1 MTYLYNLVRLVLPSL
16 ICVAALLFA
25 GAAAAQTNVTGQWSK
40 LQNLPEYPVHSVLL
54 PNGKVLMWGRNKV
67 ERIWDPVTQAVT
79 LLPHAGFDLFCAGHA
94 VLADGRVLIAGGHVA
109 DFVGLPNATIFN
121 PATNSW
127 TPVPNMNAG
136 RWYPTV
142 TALPNGDALVVSGQM
157 DTSTGANPLPQ
168 VYQAATN
175 TWRDLT
181 GAQMQQ
187 GLYPIMFVAPNGKL
201 IDVAPTHV
209 TRYLDTTG
217 SGTWSMVGFR
227 KMPWRDYGTAVMY
240 ADGKVLVA
248 GGIDPPTATAE
259 VIDLNVATPVWRLV
273 PSMQYARRHL
283 NSTLLPDGTVL
294 VTGGT
299 SGPGHNNAST
309 AVFAAELWNPSTET
323 WTTLAS
329 ATVPR
334 LYHSSAMLLP
344 DGRVMTTGG
353 DNYTDVEIFSPPYMF
368 KGASPTITGAP
379 ASVGYGQQ
387 FTVQSPEGADIR
399 KVTMIR
405 LGSPTHAFDMGQRM
419 NTLQFTP
426 GTGVVNITTPAN
438 SNLAPPGHYMLF
450 IMNSAGVP
458 SQARIVQLGSS
469 TTQPPPPTP
478 PAMTVSSLSPNSAAA
493 GGPAFTLN
501 VAGSNF
507 AQGAVVR
514 WNSAARTTTFASTS
528 QLTAAIPATD
538 IAAAGTAQISV
549 LNPGGA
555 VSGNLSFTVT
565 SPATPAPSGQS
576 FTLSVSRQGNAT
588 GKGVVTSS
596 PAGISCGTAC
606 AAAYPVNATVT
617 LTASAN
623 GNAVFTGWSGACS
636 GTSLTCSVKM
646 DANKTATANFNRR

>member
-259 VIDLNVATPVWRLV
+259 VIDLNVATPAWRLV

-565 SPATPAPSGQS
+565 SPVTPAPAGQS

-636 GTSLTCSVKM
+636 GTSLTCTVKM
-646 DANKTATANFNRR
+646 DASKTATANFNRR